1 MERVIQYL
9 VAVAL
14 AIGLAGSASATQM
27 TLAELSSKYTDVYE
41 AANIDFS
48 DGCVYFSCAGN
59 LLVNGYVQEQ
69 QSSSS
74 DDSFS
79 GGLVAVSGVTEREP
93 QKTPLNENTTEAPA
107 NHDNP
112 EIVTVT
118 EPGTLAL
125 LALSIIGLVMARK
138 NKKVH

>member
-1 MERVIQYL
+1 MERVIQYI

-14 AIGLAGSASATQM
+14 AAGLVGSASATPM

-79 GGLVAVSGVTEREP
+79 SGLTAISGTTRRETR
-93 QKTPLNENTTEAPA
+93 QTPHQDTTETPA